1 MQMIILT
8 PVLIGLFV
16 GSLMGLTGAGGGII
30 SVPLLI
36 FGLGL
41 PLNQAAPIALTS
53 VAISA
58 GIGAYLGFRS
68 KILRYKAAAL
78 MSVTGLILSPLG
90 LWLAHLTPE
99 QPLVI
104 GFGLLLIWIS
114 LRMLIQAHQAKKA
127 DFPKPTV
134 RPCCELHAVTGKFIW
149 NRKCLSALI
158 FTGGVTGFLSGLL
171 GVGGG
176 FILVPALKK
185 LTDLPMQSIVATTLG
200 VIAVV
205 STGNALM
212 ASATGNLNWTIGV
225 PFICGS
231 IMGLGVG
238 RKLIEKIHTTH
249 TQQIF
254 ATLTLIIAINL
265 IYKTVL

>member
-1 MQMIILT
+1 MQMTILIPAII
-8 PVLIGLFV
+8 GMFV

-41 PLNQAAPIALTS
+41 PLNQAAPIALAS

-58 GIGAYLGFRS
+58 GMGAYLGYRS

-90 LWLAHLTPE
+90 LWLASLTPE

-104 GFGLLLIWIS
+104 GFGCLLIWIS
-114 LRMLIQAHQAKKA
+114 LRMLFEAHKA
-127 DFPKPTV
+127 TKVGIPEITSPPFCEINPT
-134 RPCCELHAVTGKFIW
+134 TGKFIW
-149 NRKCLSALI
+149 SSKCRSALL
-158 FTGGVTGFLSGLL
+158 FTGAATGFLSGLL

-176 FILVPALKK
+176 FILVPSLRKF
-185 LTDLPMQSIVATTLG
+185 TDLPMQSIVATTLG
-200 VIAVV
+200 VISIV
-205 STGNALM
+205 SSGNAIL
-212 ASATGNLNWTIGV
+212 ASATGNMNWTIAL
-225 PFICGS
+225 PFILGS
-231 IMGLGVG
+231 IMGLGIG
-238 RKLIEKIHTTH
+238 RKLIEKIHSNH
-249 TQQIF
+249 VQQIF
-254 ATLTLIIAINL
+254 AILTLIIAINL

>member
-1 MQMIILT
+1 MQIIILI
-8 PVLIGLFV
+8 PAFIGLFV

-41 PLNQAAPIALTS
+41 PLNEAAPIALAS

-78 MSVTGLILSPLG
+78 MSVTGLVLSPLG
-90 LWLAHLTPE
+90 LVLAHLTPE
-99 QPLVI
+99 RPLVI

-114 LRMLIQAHQAKKA
+114 LRMLFQIYRAARVA
-127 DFPKPTV
+127 ITEVPSRAF
-134 RPCCELHAVTGKFIW
+134 CELNPATGKFIW
-149 NRKCLSALI
+149 NRRCLSALL
-158 FTGGVTGFLSGLL
+158 FTGAATGFLSGLL

-176 FILVPALKK
+176 FILVTSLRKF
-185 LTDLPMQSIVATTLG
+185 TDLPMQSVVATTLG
-200 VIAVV
+200 VIAIV
-205 STGNALM
+205 STGNALL
-212 ASATGNLNWTIGV
+212 ASATGNMNWTIAL
-225 PFICGS
+225 PFILGS
-231 IMGLGVG
+231 ITGLGIG
-238 RKLIEKIHTTH
+238 RKLIEKIHSTH
-249 TQQIF
+249 VQQIF
-254 ATLTLIIAINL
+254 AILTLIIAINL

>member
-114 LRMLIQAHQAKKA
+114 LRMLIQAHKAKKA